1 VSHKRKVFV
10 FIVLLVLAVIF
21 AVVFSHSDSKNQET
35 TTNLNT
41 GSSNP
46 TSTSAQSQ
54 QSEITLHA
62 VLVSLSS
69 GKKFSLNI
77 PEKYSL
83 SVAAQSFRHARF
95 MALSPDGRLFLGDMT
110 SASDTNTGKV
120 YVLSDFDERSGT
132 FKTQKVYLNNLRNP
146 NSVEF
151 YTDSSGQSW
160 LYIALTDKLIR
171 YLYSAGDN
179 APTQSPQTVAIFPD
193 TPHNPPQ
200 GYWHI
205 TRTVVIQNN
214 KLYVSVGS
222 SCDLCE
228 EIDSPRAVILSMD
241 PDGGNLKVIASGLRN
256 AVGLV
261 VVDNDLFATVN
272 ESDKLGNDRP
282 NDVVYKIVE
291 GANYGWPYC
300 YEYNET
306 VYQTDPAKWT
316 KKFDCSKVPVAWNA
330 FAAHAAPLGLE
341 YFSKSFADQ
350 TIQNSLLVAL
360 HGSGDVKIGNGN
372 SVVMVR
378 ESSKPV
384 DFISGFIQNGKRL
397 ARPVDVL
404 KYNGNSFFISDD
416 FNGVLYYLNYHS

>member
-1 VSHKRKVFV
+1 VSKKRKAFV
-10 FIVLLVLAVIF
+10 FIVLLVLAVIV
-21 AVVFSHSDSKNQET
+21 AVVFSHSDSKNQT
-35 TTNLNT
+35 IIINSNT

-46 TSTSAQSQ
+46 TSTSTQSQ
-54 QSEITLHA
+54 QSEIILHA
-62 VLVSLSS
+62 VSVSLSS

-95 MALSPDGRLFLGDMT
+95 MALSPDRRLFLGDMT
-110 SASDTNTGKV
+110 SASDADTGKV
-120 YVLSDFDERSGT
+120 YLLSDFDERSGT

-151 YTDSSGQSW
+151 YTDVSGQSW

-171 YLYSAGDN
+171 YPYSTGDYT
-179 APTQSPQTVAIFPD
+179 PTQSAQTIATFPD

-200 GYWHI
+200 GYWHL
-205 TRTVVIQNN
+205 TRTVVAHNN

-228 EIDSPRAVILSMD
+228 EMDSPRAVILSMD

-256 AVGLV
+256 AVGLMFMG
-261 VVDNDLFATVN
+261 NDLFATVN

-291 GANYGWPYC
+291 GADYGWPYC

-306 VYQTDPAKWT
+306 VYKTDPARWA
-316 KKFDCSKVPVAWNA
+316 KKFDCKKVPLAWSA
-330 FAAHAAPLGLE
+330 FAAHTAPLGLE
-341 YFSKSFADQ
+341 YFNKSFADSS
-350 TIQNSLLVAL
+350 IQNSLLVAL

-372 SVVMVR
+372 SIVMVR
-378 ESSKPV
+378 ENSAPV
-384 DFISGFIQNGKRL
+384 DFVSGFLQNGKRL